1 MADIDA
7 LVIGAGPAGLMAA
20 EVLSAAGKR
29 VVVADA
35 KPSPARKLLM
45 AGKSG
50 LNLTRDEPFDQF
62 LAQYAGPPLGD
73 ILAGFDSQAVIRWA
87 QGLGQEVFTGSTG
100 LVFPRKMKASPL
112 LRAWLARLQS
122 QGVVLNRRW
131 RWAGFEGTTGT
142 GCRFETPEGSQTITA
157 PITIL
162 ALGGASWARLGSDG
176 AWLPYLTGRGV
187 EITPFQPSNAG
198 LVVNWSAYIAAQF
211 GAPLKN
217 IALRAGAL
225 TSRGEAVISAR
236 GLEGGGIYRLSSA
249 LRGGAALTLDL
260 LPDLSVDQIAQKLE
274 RPRGKTTRTAHLRKT
289 LKLEPAKLA
298 LLMEFA
304 RPLPEGRALAEK
316 IKALPITHAGLRPI
330 DEAIS
335 TAGGVSWGALDAG
348 LQLRALPGV
357 WCAGEMVDW
366 DAPTGGYLLTACFAT
381 GRHAALNALTASPAG

>member
-35 KPSPARKLLM
+35 KPSPARKFLM

-62 LAQYAGPPLGD
+62 LAQYGDAPLGD
-73 ILAGFDSQAVIRWA
+73 ILAGFDSQAVMAWA
-87 QGLGQEVFTGSTG
+87 RGLGQEVFTGSTG
-100 LVFPRKMKASPL
+100 LVFPRAMKASPL
-112 LRAWLARLQS
+112 LRSWLARLQS
-122 QGVVLNRRW
+122 QGAVLNRRW
-131 RWAGFEGTTGT
+131 RWAGFDGASGAA
-142 GCRFETPEGSQTITA
+142 CRFDTPEGPQTVTA

-162 ALGGASWARLGSDG
+162 ALGGASWARLGSDA
-176 AWLPYLTGRGV
+176 AWLPYLSGRGV
-187 EITPFQPSNAG
+187 AITPFQPSNAG
-198 LVVNWSAYIAAQF
+198 LVVNWSDHMAPQF

-217 IALRAGAL
+217 IALQAGRL

-236 GLEGGGIYRLSSA
+236 GLEGGGIYRLSPA
-249 LRGGAALTLDL
+249 LRDGAALTLDL
-260 LPDLSVDQIAQKLE
+260 LPDLSVGQIAQKLE
-274 RPRGKTTRTAHLRKT
+274 RPRGKATRTAHLRKC
-289 LKLEPAKLA
+289 LKLELAKLA

-335 TAGGVSWGALDAG
+335 TAGGVSWDALDPG

-357 WCAGEMVDW
+357 WCVGEMVGW
-366 DAPTGGYLLTACFAT
+366 DAPTGGYLLTACFAM
-381 GRHAALNALTASPAG
+381 GRHAALSALTASPVG